1 MSINTLTSTDI
12 DASLDERIIA
22 ITYGQLSLLIKKA
35 TSEATE
41 PLLRRVQS
49 LEDRLDRVE
58 TLEGVNPAI
67 TAIGARLKLQEMRTD
82 DIFDALEDIDNAVAK
97 LQGVNATIKPGTKTA
112 ERIEQL
118 AAILKNAGGT
128 RSFKALQRDLN
139 LKPNQFS
146 ALVSKLDK
154 RRFSVM
160 INPKAHDEKILRLR
174 AFT

>member
-1 MSINTLTSTDI
+1 MSINKLDFQDKSVSVGSPELVLLTCDQLRDI
-12 DASLDERIIA
+12 IE
-22 ITYGQLSLLIKKA
+22 K
-35 TSEATE
+35 ATE
-41 PLLRRVQS
+41 PLLRRIQD
-49 LEDRLDRVE
+49 LEDRAE
-58 TLEGVNPAI
+58 TQEDVNPAI
-67 TAIGARLKLQEMRTD
+67 TAISARLKLQEMRTD
-82 DIFDALEDIDNAVAK
+82 DIFDALDDIDNAVAK
-97 LQGVNATIKPGTKTA
+97 LQGVNSTIKPGTKTA